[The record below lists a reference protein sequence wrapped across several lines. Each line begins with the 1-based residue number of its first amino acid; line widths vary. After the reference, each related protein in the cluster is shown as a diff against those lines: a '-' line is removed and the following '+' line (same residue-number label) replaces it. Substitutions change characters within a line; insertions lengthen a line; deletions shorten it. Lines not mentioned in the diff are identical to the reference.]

1 MALNGRPLTAMRS
14 FELIVPD
21 FRRKSFSI
29 PFVYLQLVRKFFQQS
44 SAENI
49 LHLRGFLSEIYLQTQ
64 YG

>member
-1 MALNGRPLTAMRS
+1 MRS